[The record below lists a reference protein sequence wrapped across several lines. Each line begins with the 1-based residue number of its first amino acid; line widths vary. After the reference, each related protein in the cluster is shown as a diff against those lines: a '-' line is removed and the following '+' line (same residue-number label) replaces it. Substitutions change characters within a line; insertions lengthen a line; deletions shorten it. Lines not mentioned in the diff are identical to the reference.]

1 MVSLLILLLPA
12 LPLLALALWVFMY
25 KARPRLALGLVLGLM
40 AVLFI
45 LWVWLAA
52 TVPTGDGIGWSCRM
66 MLFESPLAMRVDPL
80 SALLGLTLSGMA
92 LLAVVFWSAN
102 GCGEQTALLLW
113 SLASLQLV
121 LTADHPLLLW
131 TGWTALPVALL
142 IALRGSTVLALGVA
156 SAALGN
162 VALVFGLLR
171 LQALADRGAPIAVAL
186 SLAVAGHLG
195 LYALFAEWFGRQ
207 TARAGHVLAL
217 GLLGMLPSALYLL
230 LRYWPYWGGEAMV
243 ATVFQWA
250 AVAAMWVA
258 LLRAALDNRALS
270 ILSGW
275 WVIELLLLM
284 SLLPH
289 GDPGLIAYQ
298 VVALILSGGA
308 ALWSLWMLGSAV
320 QADRAGAA
328 IVSALV
334 AGLLFLVELGV
345 PWSAGYGGRV
355 TILGQVALDR
365 GYLLL
370 GLVCLATFLV
380 ARLLA
385 GQVLQMV
392 RGGSTLQ
399 GNDVPIRNCWAA
411 WLPPLVALAAVI
423 GLGAGRRDLLTWL
436 GLGAPLWQIDLSPL
450 GRALAW
456 VPTLLLALGVL
467 SAWSTERKRDRW
479 RVDGSA
485 QTTRVTL
492 AMRPRVDS
500 GAWERLRQA
509 LIALDPTALP
519 NEILACIVCLIVVIV
534 MLWGV
539 G

>member
-1 MVSLLILLLPA
+1 MASLLILLLPA
-12 LPLLALALWVFMY
+12 LPLLALALWVAFY
-25 KARPRLALGLVLGLM
+25 EARPRLALGLAVGLMTVLLGLW
-40 AVLFI
+40 AWF
-45 LWVWLAA
+45 AA
-52 TVPTGDGIGWSCRM
+52 TTPTDDGLCWSCRM

-80 SALLGLTLSGMA
+80 SALLGLTLTGMA
-92 LLAVVFWSAN
+92 LLAVVFWWAN
-102 GCGEQTALLLW
+102 DCGEQTALLLW
-113 SLASLQLV
+113 SLASMQLV

-131 TGWTALPVALL
+131 AGWTALPVALL
-142 IALRGSTVLALGVA
+142 IALRGSTVLPVAVA

-162 VALVFGLLR
+162 VALGFGLLR
-171 LQALADRGAPIAVAL
+171 LQAFPDRGAPIAVAL

-195 LYALFAEWFGRQ
+195 LYTLFSERSGRQ

-230 LRYWPYWGGEAMV
+230 LRFWPYWVGDGMV
-243 ATVFQWA
+243 GTVFQWA

-258 LLRAALDNRALS
+258 LLRAALDDRALS

-275 WVIELLLLM
+275 WMIEALLLM
-284 SLLPH
+284 ALLPH

-298 VVALILSGGA
+298 AVTLILSGGA
-308 ALWSLWMLGSAV
+308 ALWSLWMLGGAV

-328 IVSALV
+328 IVSALS
-334 AGLLFLVELGV
+334 AGLFFLVELGV
-345 PWSAGYGGRV
+345 PWSAGFGGRV
-355 TILGQVALDR
+355 TILGQVAMDR

-370 GLVCLATFLV
+370 GLACLATFLV
-380 ARLLA
+380 ARLLS

-399 GNDVPIRNCWAA
+399 GNDAPLWKCWLA
-411 WLPPLVALAAVI
+411 WLPPLA
-423 GLGAGRRDLLTWL
+423 GLGAVIALSAGRRGLLAWL

-456 VPTLLLALGVL
+456 APTLLLALGVL
-467 SAWSTERKRDRW
+467 TAWSAERKRDRW

-485 QTTRVTL
+485 QSTRAARSL
-492 AMRPRVDS
+492 RSRVDS
-500 GAWERLRQA
+500 DAWERLRHA
-509 LIALDPTALP
+509 LMALDPTELP
-519 NEILACIVCLIVVIV
+519 AEILACIVCLILVIV
-534 MLWGV
+534 MLWGI